1 MLSILFS
8 DANIL
13 LYFDIL
19 IDSLFFLR
27 FLNKKMIQNGLKG
40 IFV

>member
-27 FLNKKMIQNGLKG
+27 FLNKKMIQNG
-40 IFV
+40 